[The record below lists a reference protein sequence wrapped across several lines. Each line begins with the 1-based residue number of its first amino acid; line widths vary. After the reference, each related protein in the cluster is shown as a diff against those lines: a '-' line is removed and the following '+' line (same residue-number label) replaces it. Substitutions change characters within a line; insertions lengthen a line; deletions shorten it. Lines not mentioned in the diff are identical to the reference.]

1 MELDGG
7 GLLPV
12 ALDNMGNIKFLFGLE
27 RDYWID
33 SVKGLCDFGG
43 ATEGDENRFE
53 AACREA
59 EEELVGFLG
68 NSEELMKEATE
79 NLITT
84 LTSTNYNSYVFAIT
98 YDEKLP
104 LYFNRNFACIEK
116 YNPDSFKNSG
126 IYEKRQ
132 IIWISKDELITKK
145 DEFRVFY
152 ANEFITQLLDKMYH
166 IEKKLKCLYKIKYNN
181 SIIKSSKSTLW

>member
-1 MELDGG
+1 MELNGG

-12 ALDNMGNIKFLFGLE
+12 ALDSMGNIKFLFGLE

-43 ATEGDENRFE
+43 AAEGDENRFE

-68 NSEELMKEATE
+68 NSDELMKEVTE
-79 NLITT
+79 NLIIT
-84 LTSTNYNSYVFAIT
+84 LSGKNYSSYVFAVS

-104 LYFNRNFACIEK
+104 LYFNRNFRCIEK
-116 YNPDSFKNSG
+116 HTSNLFEKTG

-132 IIWISKDELITKK
+132 IIWISKDELKTRN
-145 DEFRVFY
+145 DEFRLFY
-152 ANEFITQLLDKMYH
+152 AQEFITQLLDKMH
-166 IEKKLKCLYKIKYNN
+166 QIEKKIKCLYNIKNN
-181 SIIKSSKSTLW
+181 SNMKSCKSTVW